1 MNGLVFFNKEAKKVC
16 DNVNNFRSVWPP
28 KVEDIEILNKYLA
41 SREFVSNKNDKIS
54 EIEND
59 MSNFLH
65 TKYFSFFDSGASAI
79 HSALIAC
86 NVTYG
91 DEVIVP
97 SWTFAAPAFQ
107 VLRTGAIPIFA
118 DIKPDTYNLDENN
131 VIELLNKFKKVKAI
145 IAVHMQGYPCNLK
158 SLRKIADD
166 YNIKLIED
174 CAQAFGA
181 KVDGKY
187 VGTYGDI
194 GCFSFKS

>member
-1 MNGLVFFNKEAKKVC
+1 MNDLVFFNKESKKIC
-16 DNVNNFRSVWPP
+16 DNVNDFRSVWPP
-28 KVEDIEILNKYLA
+28 KVENMEILNEYLN

-107 VLRTGAIPIFA
+107 VLRVGAIPIFA
-118 DIKPDTYNLDENN
+118 DIKPDTYNIDENN
-131 VIELLNKFKKVKAI
+131 VIKLLNKFKNKELI
-145 IAVHMQGYPCNLK
+145 LYP
-158 SLRKIADD
+158 
-166 YNIKLIED
+166 
-174 CAQAFGA
+174 AQIFN
-181 KVDGKY
+181 Y
-187 VGTYGDI
+187 L
-194 GCFSFKS
+194 

>member
-1 MNGLVFFNKEAKKVC
+1 MNNLVFFNKKAKKVC
-16 DNVNNFRSVWPP
+16 DNINNFRSIWPP
-28 KVEDIEILNKYLA
+28 KVEDKEVLNEYLD
-41 SREFVSNKNDKIS
+41 SREFVSNKNDKIA
-54 EIEND
+54 EIEKD

-107 VLRTGAIPIFA
+107 VLRVGAIPIFA
-118 DIKPDTYNLDENN
+118 DIKPDTYNIDEND

-158 SLRKIADD
+158 KLRKIADD

-181 KVDGKY
+181 KIDDKLIIYMKEFKY
-187 VGTYGDI
+187 VI
-194 GCFSFKS
+194 